1 MATPIT
7 AAVVL
12 AGGGKGH
19 GGKGRKGGGG
29 YGHNNNNNNSSGSGS
44 FGKGGSFGGA
54 CGGKKFLEKSLSEL
68 PELDR
73 DWLCLRRKQ
82 FLEIVTNFWRTQ
94 FLEFELPELDRGIG
108 VTLPSK

>member
-19 GGKGRKGGGG
+19 GGKGRKGGG
-29 YGHNNNNNNSSGSGS
+29 YGHNNNNSSGSGS

-54 CGGKKFLEKSLSEL
+54 CGGSNSLRSHF
-68 PELDR
+68 PNS
-73 DWLCLRRKQ
+73 Q
-82 FLEIVTNFWRTQ
+82 N
-94 FLEFELPELDRGIG
+94 
-108 VTLPSK
+108 